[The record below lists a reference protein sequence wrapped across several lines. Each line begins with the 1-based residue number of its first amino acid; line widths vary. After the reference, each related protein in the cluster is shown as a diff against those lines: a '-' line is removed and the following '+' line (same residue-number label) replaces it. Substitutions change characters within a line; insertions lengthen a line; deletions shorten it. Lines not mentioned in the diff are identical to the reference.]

1 MITPVQ
7 NPVRLDIGKNSMGK
21 TPTQIFDAS
30 AYQKIYPHK
39 KYIVSEGQD
48 KFYDAHK
55 RGQFRIDLIL
65 PKNNKECFSQ
75 LQEFTEPTPGN
86 KIYKYAHSVLLIDDL
101 KLRFTGYDTPSDF
114 LGLLTL
120 RPSPKFNMNIWL
132 NCHEPRNI
140 PDGIA
145 GYITHYHIYANEAS
159 AGQFQD
165 KISCHF
171 QCQRAS
177 LVINKYQK
185 LYPGYY
191 DIRTHTPYFP
201 HIIVEKDNPEILH
214 CVNMDYQKAK
224 PILEEFTK
232 QAA

>member
-1 MITPVQ
+1 MIISVQ

-21 TPTQIFDAS
+21 TPTQIFDLS
-30 AYQKIYPHK
+30 AYQKVYPWK
-39 KYIVSEGQD
+39 KYLISEGQD
-48 KFYDAHK
+48 KFSDAHK
-55 RGQFRIDLIL
+55 RGALRIDWIL
-65 PKNNKECFSQ
+65 PNHNPDIFKR
-75 LQEFTEPTPGN
+75 LQEFKEPTPGN
-86 KIYKYAHSVLLIDDL
+86 KIYTYADSVLIIDDL
-101 KLRFTGYDTPSDF
+101 KLRFKGFDTPTDF
-114 LGLLTL
+114 LALLTL

-185 LYPGYY
+185 MFPGYY
-191 DIRTHTPYFP
+191 DVKTHTPYFP
-201 HIIVEKDNPEILH
+201 HIIVEKDNPEVLH
-214 CVNMDYQKAK
+214 CVNMDYEKAK
-224 PILEEFTK
+224 PILQEFTN
-232 QAA
+232 QSS